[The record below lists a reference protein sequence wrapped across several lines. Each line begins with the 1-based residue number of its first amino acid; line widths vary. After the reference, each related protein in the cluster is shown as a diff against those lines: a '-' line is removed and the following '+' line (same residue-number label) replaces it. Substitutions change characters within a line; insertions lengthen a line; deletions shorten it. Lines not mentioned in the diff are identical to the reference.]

1 MRIFGAIK
9 EEVRIRPAT
18 MQCPYLGP
26 SLVELW
32 YNGNQR
38 FGRCFL
44 AKEHSSSVFRASRL
58 YKAGCP
64 KPDKGLVFN
73 GPNYCK
79 FRDGDFVRVWQH
91 RRASVTRCPAS
102 YQEIWHLSVLRK
114 GVVFQW
120 ATTGYQGHPTKQI
133 HMSLSEMTVLYVRAT

>member
-9 EEVRIRPAT
+9 EEIRIRPAT

-26 SLVELW
+26 SLVELR
-32 YNGNQR
+32 YHENQC

-44 AKEHSSSVFRASRL
+44 AQEHSGSVFRASKL
-58 YKAGCP
+58 SKAGCP

-79 FRDGDFVRVWQH
+79 LRDGNFV
-91 RRASVTRCPAS
+91 
-102 YQEIWHLSVLRK
+102 EI
-114 GVVFQW
+114 
-120 ATTGYQGHPTKQI
+120 
-133 HMSLSEMTVLYVRAT
+133 